1 MILPW
6 HGASKCCFK
15 IRKSEVVTTFRKRS
29 TLHHGLECFQVI
41 LITYVCSDLQMH
53 SVDVSM
59 LAENCPHLEELG
71 AKLEGGWYGEEGTML
86 PHLITCRIRVGAT
99 ETLHALLV
107 HATRL
112 EHLEVRCLVM
122 SLHYRD
128 SIVNNCTSHLN
139 KK

>member
-1 MILPW
+1 MILLW

-15 IRKSEVVTTFRKRS
+15 IRKSGVVTTFRKIS
-29 TLHHGLECFQVI
+29 ILHHGLECFQVI
-41 LITYVCSDLQMH
+41 LITYVCPDLQMH

-59 LAENCPHLEELG
+59 LAENCPRLEELG

-86 PHLITCRIRVGAT
+86 PQLITCRIRVGAT

-107 HATRL
+107 HAARL
-112 EHLEVRCLVM
+112 EHLEVM
-122 SLHYRD
+122 SVYYRD
-128 SIVNNCTSHLN
+128 FIVTNCTSHMN

>member
-1 MILPW
+1 MVLQ
-6 HGASKCCFK
+6 SVVS
-15 IRKSEVVTTFRKRS
+15 KSEVVTTIRKRS

-41 LITYVCSDLQMH
+41 SVLCVCPDLQMH
-53 SVDVSM
+53 SVDMSM

-107 HATRL
+107 HAARL
-112 EHLEVRCLVM
+112 EHLEVRCSVM
-122 SLHYRD
+122 SVHYRD
-128 SIVNNCTSHLN
+128 SIVTNSTSHMN
-139 KK
+139 EK

>member
-1 MILPW
+1 
-6 HGASKCCFK
+6 
-15 IRKSEVVTTFRKRS
+15 
-29 TLHHGLECFQVI
+29 
-41 LITYVCSDLQMH
+41 MH

-86 PHLITCRIRVGAT
+86 PQLITCRIRVGAT

-112 EHLEVRCLVM
+112 EHLEVRCKTFLYSASQTQNSFACASVLSKAKLVF
-122 SLHYRD
+122 
-128 SIVNNCTSHLN
+128 C
-139 KK
+139 